1 MRLHM
6 NRLLTVLVSGVGL
19 SVFGGSSPVAHAQQ
33 IPPNFTPEEI
43 ERRVR
48 EELDRVPEKTVE
60 YEDLVKITYKPI
72 PTDPKEIIKNNP
84 QLAGQ
89 LPPNLN
95 IDAYIKQYE
104 PQIQEYLNKYMRDI
118 ATFEALEDLK
128 FRSKRIPK
136 GKYQLGLEFEGA
148 RIIGA
153 VISSEDLK
161 KPIAIRFK
169 AGELDPPAKELRI
182 ELETDEKE
190 EKKGRQAF
198 RIMVKFN
205 RGQGGAVNS
214 IRKD

>member
-1 MRLHM
+1 MQLQTS
-6 NRLLTVLVSGVGL
+6 RLLAVFVGGL
-19 SVFGGSSPVAHAQQ
+19 SLSVVAVGVPEAHAQGM
-33 IPPNFTPEEI
+33 PSPDEI

-48 EELDRVPEKTVE
+48 EELDRVPDKTVE
-60 YEDLVKITYKPI
+60 FEGLAKVTYKPI

-89 LPPNLN
+89 LPPNIN

-104 PQIQEYLNKYMRDI
+104 PQIQEYLNEYMKDI

-136 GKYQLGLEFEGA
+136 GKYQLGLEFVGA
-148 RIIGA
+148 GIVGA
-153 VISSEDLK
+153 VISGEGLK

-169 AGELDPPAKELRI
+169 AGELDPPAKELSI

-198 RIMVKFN
+198 RIMTKFN
-205 RGQGGAVNS
+205 RGQGGSASS